1 MSRLF
6 LASQDFGNHAAHL
19 AYVILS
25 DEDIFVVNGDRSEVL
40 R

>member
-6 LASQDFGNHAAHL
+6 LTSHDFGNHAAHL
-19 AYVILS
+19 AHVILS
-25 DEDIFVVNGDRSEVL
+25 GQDIFVVNGERSEVL